1 MRSRRAAG
9 VRETKK
15 FGTLTEKMSVRYD
28 VNCGCSASTLVV
40 VPIVVVV
47 VVVDIVVSRN
57 QISIDAPVS
66 MKSFCDDLCFKQRT
80 EQAWQG
86 CHPVQW
92 FYQLPI
98 RQ

>member
-28 VNCGCSASTLVV
+28 VNCGCSASADT
-40 VPIVVVV
+40 VVV
-47 VVVDIVVSRN
+47 VVVDVTRN
-57 QISIDAPVS
+57 QIIIDAPVL
-66 MKSFCDDLCFKQRT
+66 MKSFCVDLCFEQRT

-86 CHPVQW
+86 CQPVQR
-92 FYQLPI
+92 FYQLPL